1 MSDDPIDPR
10 LTMQAALDGELDTA
24 AQAAF
29 ERQLAD
35 DPELA
40 ADYARHRAL
49 QNALR
54 TKISRAA
61 APAAL
66 RARLDALSSPAARKP
81 APPRVLRRDFM
92 QMAAALAV
100 GLGLGGGATLLAL
113 GPRNP
118 DVVDALITAHRRAL
132 LSGTP
137 VDIASNDRHNVRP
150 WFDARIAISPPAPD
164 LAAQGFPLIG
174 GRVDVIG
181 GAPAPTLV
189 YRLGAHIVSVT
200 ALPASGPS
208 LQTAGDAGFHALSWR
223 AAGFTFCA
231 VSDADRHELDGFV
244 EAFKAAITNETG
256 P

>member
-10 LTMQAALDGELDTA
+10 LTMQAALDGELDPT

-29 ERQLAD
+29 ERQLAA
-35 DPELA
+35 DPKLA
-40 ADYARHRAL
+40 ADYARHL
-49 QNALR
+49 ALR
-54 TKISRAA
+54 TALRTIPREP
-61 APAAL
+61 APAGL
-66 RARLDALSSPAARKP
+66 RARLDALSRPPVAKP
-81 APPRVLRRDFM
+81 APVRLLRRDFM

-113 GPRNP
+113 GPREP
-118 DVVDALITAHRRAL
+118 DVVDALIAGHRRAL

-164 LAAQGFPLIG
+164 LAAQGYPLIG

-181 GAPAPTLV
+181 GAPAPSLV

-200 ALPASGPS
+200 ALPVSSPAVP
-208 LQTAGDAGFHALSWR
+208 TAANAGFHVVSWR